1 MDLQAKMA
9 EMIGVNRIR
18 VNRIGSVGF
27 KRMAEMNRHHFSLT
41 NV

>member
-9 EMIGVNRIR
+9 EMIG